1 MLSKSGHIDLSF
13 NEIYQSSGLAEW
25 EEWMYA
31 KVMKTDEKY
40 LVKLFEKV
48 FTNYLNGLMSSIMV
62 IKATVMTEIWCHPGK
77 TGIIGLLLCFYWQA
91 KYSGSENE
99 CTANIKHIEYIFN
112 SILVE
117 PNM

>member
-1 MLSKSGHIDLSF
+1 LT
-13 NEIYQSSGLAEW
+13 AEW

-62 IKATVMTEIWCHPGK
+62 IKGTIMTEIWCHPGK
-77 TGIIGLLLCFYWQA
+77 MGT
-91 KYSGSENE
+91 KYSGSGNE

>member
-62 IKATVMTEIWCHPGK
+62 IKGTIMTEIWCHPGK
-77 TGIIGLLLCFYWQA
+77 TVLLASPSVSIGRPNTQVLEMNAQQILSTL
-91 KYSGSENE
+91 
-99 CTANIKHIEYIFN
+99 NIF
-112 SILVE
+112 SILS
-117 PNM
+117 